1 MISNVNDDS
10 FSDKKFF
17 QFNLDDL
24 NFIKNKQLNKCSKI
38 LFLFL
43 LILIIIIISVILF
56 KFYKI
61 LSLNNQILSL
71 KNERLKIKKETK
83 DIEKDY
89 LNIIEEKK
97 KLNTEL
103 YNIKKELKEKID
115 KSKFFSEIFY
125 PYKSDIIETF
135 NELNYIRNLF
145 NGNKIEMVYK
155 SSINGDNSTYFYD
168 ITRNYSSYLIL
179 ILSKSGR
186 KFGAYTSLNFEG
198 KKIGVSDFEYYKID
212 NKAFLF
218 SLTDKKTFHVKKDK
232 FALICTD
239 DNLINFGENDL
250 VISNNFLSQISY
262 SDFPIN
268 FEGNEKDFKN
278 FIGND
283 TFQVKEFELFH
294 ISKLED

>member
-1 MISNVNDDS
+1 MISG
-10 FSDKKFF
+10 
-17 QFNLDDL
+17 
-24 NFIKNKQLNKCSKI
+24 KNKQ
-38 LFLFL
+38 
-43 LILIIIIISVILF
+43 
-56 KFYKI
+56 
-61 LSLNNQILSL
+61 SLNEIGYIQFDTE
-71 KNERLKIKKETK
+71 KLKIKKDNFFKKKKLYFIFSFLIILLLIIIYQNSKILGLSKE
-83 DIEKDY
+83 IEIIKGNVTNEKNY
-89 LNIIEEKK
+89 QKNIENLIIEESKENQRLLLE
-97 KLNTEL
+97 LNNLKNEL
-103 YNIKKELKEKID
+103 EKIKEKPDIL
-115 KSKFFSEIFY
+115 SQIFY
-125 PYKSDIIETF
+125 PYKSDIINTNE
-135 NELNYIRNLF
+135 ELNFIREIVK
-145 NGNKIEMVYK
+145 GNKIEMVYK

>member
-1 MISNVNDDS
+1 MISG
-10 FSDKKFF
+10 
-17 QFNLDDL
+17 
-24 NFIKNKQLNKCSKI
+24 KNKQ
-38 LFLFL
+38 
-43 LILIIIIISVILF
+43 
-56 KFYKI
+56 
-61 LSLNNQILSL
+61 SLNEIGYIQFDTE
-71 KNERLKIKKETK
+71 KLKIKKDNFFK
-83 DIEKDY
+83 
-89 LNIIEEKK
+89 NK
-97 KLNTEL
+97 KLFFIFSFLIILLLIVIYQNSKILGLSKEIEIIKGNVTNEKNYQKNIENL
-103 YNIKKELKEKID
+103 IKEESKENQRLLLEYNN
-115 KSKFFSEIFY
+115 F
-125 PYKSDIIETF
+125 
-135 NELNYIRNLF
+135 
-145 NGNKIEMVYK
+145 
-155 SSINGDNSTYFYD
+155 TYFYD

-294 ISKLED
+294 ISKLDD

>member
-1 MISNVNDDS
+1 MISG
-10 FSDKKFF
+10 
-17 QFNLDDL
+17 
-24 NFIKNKQLNKCSKI
+24 KNKQSLNEIGYIQFDTEKLKI
-38 LFLFL
+38 KKDNFFKNKKLFFIFSFLIILL
-43 LILIIIIISVILF
+43 LILIYQNS
-56 KFYKI
+56 KI
-61 LSLNNQILSL
+61 LGLSKEIEIIKGNITNEKNYQKNIENLIKEESKENQRLLLEYNNL
-71 KNERLKIKKETK
+71 KNELEKIKEKP
-83 DIEKDY
+83 DI
-89 LNIIEEKK
+89 L
-97 KLNTEL
+97 
-103 YNIKKELKEKID
+103 
-115 KSKFFSEIFY
+115 SQIFY
-125 PYKSDIIETF
+125 PYKSDIINTDE
-135 NELNYIRNLF
+135 ELNFIREIVK
-145 NGNKIEMVYK
+145 GNKIEMVYK

-232 FALICTD
+232 FALICTN

>member
-1 MISNVNDDS
+1 MDRALTYGKADIAQRLDS
-10 FSDKKFF
+10 GEGLLNALYT
-17 QFNLDDL
+17 QF
-24 NFIKNKQLNKCSKI
+24 
-38 LFLFL
+38 
-43 LILIIIIISVILF
+43 
-56 KFYKI
+56 
-61 LSLNNQILSL
+61 
-71 KNERLKIKKETK
+71 
-83 DIEKDY
+83 
-89 LNIIEEKK
+89 
-97 KLNTEL
+97 
-103 YNIKKELKEKID
+103 
-115 KSKFFSEIFY
+115 IFWHAV
-125 PYKSDIIETF
+125 PLCHWSGCRCLRI
-135 NELNYIRNLF
+135 
-145 NGNKIEMVYK
+145 
-155 SSINGDNSTYFYD
+155 TYFYD

-232 FALICTD
+232 FALICTN

>member
-1 MISNVNDDS
+1 MISG
-10 FSDKKFF
+10 
-17 QFNLDDL
+17 
-24 NFIKNKQLNKCSKI
+24 KNKQ
-38 LFLFL
+38 
-43 LILIIIIISVILF
+43 
-56 KFYKI
+56 
-61 LSLNNQILSL
+61 SLNEIGYIQFDTE
-71 KNERLKIKKETK
+71 KLKIKKDNFFKKKKLYFIFSFLIILLLIIIYQNSKILGLSKE
-83 DIEKDY
+83 IEIIKGNVTNEKNY
-89 LNIIEEKK
+89 QKNIENLIIEESKENQRLLLEFNNLK
-97 KLNTEL
+97 NEL
-103 YNIKKELKEKID
+103 EKIKEKPDIL
-115 KSKFFSEIFY
+115 SQIFY
-125 PYKSDIIETF
+125 PYKSDIINTNE
-135 NELNYIRNLF
+135 ELNFIREIVK
-145 NGNKIEMVYK
+145 GNKIEMVYK

-198 KKIGVSDFEYYKID
+198 KKIGVSDIEYYKID

-218 SLTDKKTFHVKKDK
+218 SLTDEKTFHVKKDK

-268 FEGNEKDFKN
+268 FEGNEKDFKK

-283 TFQVKEFELFH
+283 TFEVKEFELFH
-294 ISKLED
+294 ISKLEE